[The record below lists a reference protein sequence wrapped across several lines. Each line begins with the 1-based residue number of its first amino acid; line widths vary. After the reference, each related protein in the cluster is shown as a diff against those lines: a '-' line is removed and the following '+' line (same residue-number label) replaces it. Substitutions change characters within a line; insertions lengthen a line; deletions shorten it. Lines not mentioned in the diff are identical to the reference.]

1 MQMYRSIA
9 EVPYNQRSVVTV
21 GTFDGVHRGHR
32 AIIERMLAVA
42 RDSQARTV
50 VVTFEPHPRLVLQRS
65 TQQPIGLL
73 STLAEKYA
81 HLQHLGV
88 DVLVVIPFTF
98 EFSQTPAEEFVRSVL
113 VEKIGLTHIV
123 IGYDHS
129 FGKDRQGNQALL
141 EKLGA
146 ELGFSVESVTPV
158 YLESGELISST
169 KIRGVLQRGDLATA
183 NAMLGYVYS
192 VEGIVVQGDGRGRR
206 LGYPTANIEL
216 LDPHKLLPGSGV
228 YCVSAPID
236 GRIVQGMANI
246 GVRPTFTDSAH
257 LRLEAHFF
265 DFSGYLYDR
274 KIVLRFHCYVR
285 QERRFESVDMFWSQL
300 REDRE
305 TCERY
310 FATAEPFMSNISPE
324 SSDAHQRAK
333 S

>member
-1 MQMYRSIA
+1 MLMYRSIT
-9 EVPYNQRSVVTV
+9 EVPYDQRSVVTV

-32 AIIERMLAVA
+32 AILERMLTAA
-42 RDSQARTV
+42 RTCQARTV

-73 STLAEKYA
+73 TTLTEKYT
-81 HLQHLGV
+81 HLQQLGV

-98 EFSQTPAEEFVRSVL
+98 EFSQTPAEEFVRRVL
-113 VEKIGLTHIV
+113 VEKIGLMHIV

-129 FGKDRQGNQALL
+129 FGKDRQGNQELL
-141 EKLGA
+141 QKLGA
-146 ELGFSVESVTPV
+146 ELGFSVELVPPV
-158 YLESGELISST
+158 YLESGEPISST
-169 KIRGVLQRGDLATA
+169 KIRAALKRGDIAMA
-183 NAMLGYVYS
+183 NAMLGYTYS

-228 YCVSAPID
+228 YCISASID
-236 GRIVQGMANI
+236 GRVVQGMANI

-265 DFSGYLYDR
+265 DFAGYLYDR
-274 KIVLRFHCYVR
+274 KIVLSFHCYVR

-310 FATAEPFMSNISPE
+310 FATSDTFMSNISTE
-324 SSDAHQRAK
+324 SSDAHQRAQ

>member
-9 EVPYNQRSVVTV
+9 EVPYDQRSIVTV

-32 AIIERMLAVA
+32 AIIERMRAVA
-42 RDSQARTV
+42 RARHARTV

-65 TQQPIGLL
+65 TQQPFGLL
-73 STLAEKYA
+73 TTLAEKYA
-81 HLQHLGV
+81 LLHNLGV
-88 DVLVVIPFTF
+88 DLLVVIPFTF
-98 EFSQTPAEEFVRSVL
+98 EFSQTSAEEFVRSVL
-113 VEKIGLTHIV
+113 VEKIGLMHIV

-141 EKLGA
+141 ERLGA
-146 ELGFSVESVTPV
+146 ELGFSVESVPPV
-158 YLESGELISST
+158 YLDSGEPISST
-169 KIRGVLQRGDLATA
+169 KIRGALQRGDLATA
-183 NAMLGYVYS
+183 NAMLGYTYS

-216 LDPHKLLPGSGV
+216 LDPHKLLPASGV
-228 YCVSAPID
+228 YCVSAPIE
-236 GRIVQGMANI
+236 GQIVQGMANI

-285 QERRFESVDMFWSQL
+285 KERRFESVDMFWSQL

-310 FATAEPFMSNISPE
+310 FATAETFMSNISPE
-324 SSDAHQRAK
+324 SSDAHQGAK